1 MPTFKQM
8 IQNLTDK
15 FLLTQK
21 PPSPQQQAM
30 EKVAET
36 AKKES
41 ERIQKEKGR

>member
-8 IQNLTDK
+8 IQNLTEK
-15 FLLTQK
+15 FIVTQK

-30 EKVAET
+30 EKTAEA